1 MRVDHGEMGEF
12 APPEPVSVPPAAEV
26 GSYDAGVRSETS
38 PVAGA
43 PPGAGK
49 SISVA
54 MLLLGVGLLWPVPL
68 GGALFLVAGGFGLAI
83 SNEVEL
89 TQAAPATANP
99 PVAPQASVATPF
111 DPQPE
116 GFLVT

>member
-1 MRVDHGEMGEF
+1 ML
-12 APPEPVSVPPAAEV
+12 PAAEV

-38 PVAGA
+38 PVGGA

-54 MLLLGVGLLWPVPL
+54 MLLLGVGLCWPVPL

-89 TQAAPATANP
+89 TQAAPATASP
-99 PVAPQASVATPF
+99 PVAPQASVGTLF